1 MHIYRCRYFAFLC
14 LLNSS
19 STLIRS
25 LGIRNYCY
33 SNIGLK
39 MSLYF
44 GGSSTNTVNDGID
57 TLQIGL
63 TGSIGMGK
71 SSISKQF
78 VKLGF
83 QVFDA
88 DGTVHKLY
96 SSGGA
101 AVEPIRILYPEV
113 LIFMKLNLHYDSIFI
128 IRCVGYKFVRFISE

>member
-1 MHIYRCRYFAFLC
+1 MQIYNYRYFAFLC

-25 LGIRNYCY
+25 LGIRSYCS
-33 SNIGLK
+33 SNTRLK
-39 MSLYF
+39 MSSF
-44 GGSSTNTVNDGID
+44 IGGSNINAVNDGDD

-78 VKLGF
+78 IKLGF

-101 AVEPIRILYPEV
+101 AVEPIRSLYPEV
-113 LIFMKLNLHYDSIFI
+113 
-128 IRCVGYKFVRFISE
+128 V

>member
-1 MHIYRCRYFAFLC
+1 MTSF
-14 LLNSS
+14 
-19 STLIRS
+19 
-25 LGIRNYCY
+25 
-33 SNIGLK
+33 
-39 MSLYF
+39 F
-44 GGSSTNTVNDGID
+44 GGSDSNAVSDCVD

-78 VKLGF
+78 IKLGF

-101 AVEPIRILYPEV
+101 AVEPIRNLYPEV
-113 LIFMKLNLHYDSIFI
+113 Q
-128 IRCVGYKFVRFISE
+128 